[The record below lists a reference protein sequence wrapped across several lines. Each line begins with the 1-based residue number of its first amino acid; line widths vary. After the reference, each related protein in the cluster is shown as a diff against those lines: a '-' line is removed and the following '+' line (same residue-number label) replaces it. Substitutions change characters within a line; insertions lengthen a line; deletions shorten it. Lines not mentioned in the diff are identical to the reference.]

1 MTEASDE
8 RGDLLRL
15 DGNGGAGVL
24 QQIFAVEMTTAS
36 CTCPNCGRVSEG
48 GALHLYGGA
57 MGCVLRCPACEA
69 LMLCITSGRAGYFI
83 ELRGVVHVRPSVGD

>member
-1 MTEASDE
+1 MTETSDE
-8 RGDLLRL
+8 RGGLSRL

-36 CTCPNCGRVSEG
+36 STCPDCGRVSEV